1 MSWGII
7 FYLVLSISTTI
18 WQYKRLKRW
27 RFAFYEPRKTILYT
41 VLAFPIP
48 WLTWFMWWINSDRI
62 KVHVDMD
69 QAISQNIK
77 NMIPSDDVQSAFD
90 VMDAVLKYFMYLQE
104 AKETGELKEGEFE
117 EVVRYLKDLQENEG
131 RDKRIEDVLKQL
143 EDSQEERDDHKD
155 EV

>member
-1 MSWGII
+1 
-7 FYLVLSISTTI
+7 
-18 WQYKRLKRW
+18 
-27 RFAFYEPRKTILYT
+27 
-41 VLAFPIP
+41 
-48 WLTWFMWWINSDRI
+48 
-62 KVHVDMD
+62 MD

>member
-62 KVHVDMD
+62 QVHVDMEQRRQQLQMTPPLVTD
-69 QAISQNIK
+69 DFQSGVEFL
-77 NMIPSDDVQSAFD
+77 SD
-90 VMDAVLKYFMYLQE
+90 VLKSLMYLPE
-104 AKETGELKEGEFE
+104 AKDSGELKEGEFE
-117 EVVRYLKDLQENEG
+117 EAVRYLKDLQEKVG
-131 RDKRIEDVLKQL
+131 RDKRIEDLLKQL
-143 EDSQEERDDHKD
+143 EDSQEED
-155 EV
+155 